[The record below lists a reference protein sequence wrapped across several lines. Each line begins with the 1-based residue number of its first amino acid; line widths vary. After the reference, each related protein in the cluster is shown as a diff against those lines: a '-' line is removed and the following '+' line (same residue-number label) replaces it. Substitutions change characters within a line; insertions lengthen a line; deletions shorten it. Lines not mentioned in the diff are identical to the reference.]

1 MSSIPHAPSLAPA
14 APVASGF
21 ARAAWMVL
29 GVVLPLLMVVA
40 NRSAP
45 LSLAIAALLAGIA
58 AWRGGRRASAL
69 LRPVAAA
76 PEAWLFA
83 ALGAWALASCAWSV
97 APGLSARALGEAVL
111 PLLCATLAGAALA
124 GDSPQRLPAWLA
136 VGLGLAALLC
146 LVELTFDLPLRSL
159 TGGRHADYVIN
170 RPAVTLALL
179 VWPLVSLLRARG
191 REIWGVPALGL
202 VALTAAVSA
211 SGTAVFAVLAGSVA
225 YAVARWRPRLAL
237 RVGLVATLLALLTA
251 PVSGDLLGRLMPGKA
266 HEALRNSHSRER
278 VEIWQAFGAVVR
290 LRPLAGIGFGASP
303 VIERDPVFNEV
314 APETRRLLPVG
325 HPHNAALQVWVEL
338 GVPGVLIV
346 AGLFVLLF
354 RRLGERHD
362 RALAAPLAAVAAACA
377 VALVSHGAWQGWWI
391 AVLGATFILERA
403 ALAPPPSG
411 A

>member
-1 MSSIPHAPSLAPA
+1 
-14 APVASGF
+14 VTGG
-21 ARAAWMVL
+21 ARAAWVVL
-29 GVVLPLLMVVA
+29 AVVLPLLMVVA

-45 LSLAIAALLAGIA
+45 LSLAVAALLAGIA
-58 AWRGGRRASAL
+58 AWRGGIRASAL
-69 LRPVAAA
+69 LRPVTAA

-83 ALGAWALASCAWSV
+83 ALGAWALASCAWSA

-111 PLLCATLAGAALA
+111 PLLCATLAGSALV
-124 GDSPQRLPAWLA
+124 GRVPQRLPVWLA
-136 VGLGLAALLC
+136 LGLGLAALLC
-146 LVELTFDLPLRSL
+146 LIELTFDLPLRSL

-179 VWPLVSLLRARG
+179 VWPLVALLHARG
-191 REIWGVPALGL
+191 REIWGGPALAL
-202 VALTAAVSA
+202 VGLTAAVSA
-211 SGTAVFAVLAGSVA
+211 SGTAVFAVLAGCLT

-237 RVGLVATLLALLTA
+237 RLGLVATLLALLTA

-266 HEALRNSHSRER
+266 HEALRHSHSRER

-290 LRPLAGIGFGASP
+290 LRPLTGIGFGASP
-303 VIERDPVFNEV
+303 VIERDPVFAEV

-325 HPHNAALQVWVEL
+325 HPHNAALQVWAEL
-338 GVPGVLIV
+338 GAPGALIV

-354 RRLGERHD
+354 RRLGQLPD
-362 RALAAPLAAVAAACA
+362 PALAAPLAALAAALA

-391 AVLGATFILERA
+391 AVLGATVILLRA
-403 ALAPPPSG
+403 AVAPPPSG